1 MLTTHFVA
9 LLTSIGHPPL
19 RPQWCPALHTIQGN
33 DPSGPI
39 LVAGEWHVFVT
50 CDAGPSWGHYSSKDL
65 VHWTVQP
72 PTNWDSATGSV
83 APIPGDGVAGFV
95 AFWPNTTT
103 PFPCCD
109 IDAATT
115 ANHSLQGWRRTGR
128 AISRPTDLSLHQ
140 GFRDPHRPVKLAGKW
155 RMGVGSGSGA
165 DNTTPLAG
173 RIRWFTATDDT
184 LSHWIDSGTFF
195 EVNTTVAGYVDAN
208 AGVVWNGS
216 WRRPLDQIE
225 CPDVFMLDGHLIVLG
240 SLQFDGPWQGTSTT
254 WWVGQVSADGTRFQP
269 APGALGL
276 CDYGQ
281 NYAAKHAEG
290 SDGRRVLFGFSGW
303 KSPTLEPGCGS
314 YHGMYHLFP
323 RELRVAGAGT
333 GGESPRLQI
342 SPVAEIAAH
351 LRHEQL
357 SFAVPVNSLRPE
369 ESPVVGR
376 GSALDIVMD
385 CSISVDAEML
395 ENDSGRQELT
405 VPTSGQ
411 IALEIL
417 ADPVPH
423 AGSGSA
429 FTATTSRRHGAALVV
444 GYDFAAQHLFVDH
457 SRMGNATLIQTAPLP
472 RDRLN
477 LTGRDTIIAPF
488 LRILIDNSMIETF
501 GAGEV
506 AITSFVTPVGHSG
519 PLDRVVRVSGTHGGG
534 LPSGLACNISAWV
547 LQL

>member
-1 MLTTHFVA
+1 MFAYYLVA
-9 LLTSIGHPPL
+9 RLLTIGQQPVAGRL

-33 DPSGPI
+33 DPSGPV

-65 VHWTVQP
+65 VHWTAQP

-83 APIPGDGVAGFV
+83 APITEDGAAGFV

-109 IDAATT
+109 IEAATT
-115 ANHSLQGWRRTGR
+115 TNRSLQGWRRTGL
-128 AISRPTDLSLHQ
+128 AIPRPTDLSLHQ

-184 LSHWIDSGTFF
+184 LSQWTDSGTFF
-195 EVNTTVAGYVDAN
+195 EVNTTVAGYVDAS
-208 AGVVWNGS
+208 AGVVWNES

-225 CPDVFMLDGHLIVLG
+225 CPDVFVLDGFLIVLG

-254 WWVGQVSADGTRFQP
+254 WWIGQVSADGTRFQP
-269 APGALGL
+269 APEALGL

-281 NYAAKHAEG
+281 NYAARHGEG
-290 SDGRRVLFGFSGW
+290 LDGRRVLFGFSGW
-303 KSPTLEPGCGS
+303 NSPTLEPGCGS

-323 RELRVAGAGT
+323 RELRVGGKT
-333 GGESPRLQI
+333 GQPPRLQI

-357 SFAVPVNSLRPE
+357 SFAVPVPSLRLKR
-369 ESPVVGR
+369 SPVLGR
-376 GSALDIVMD
+376 GSALDIVMT
-385 CSISVDAEML
+385 CSVSVDAVKAESD
-395 ENDSGRQELT
+395 NVQELT
-405 VPTSGQ
+405 VPTTGQ
-411 IALEIL
+411 IALEVL
-417 ADPVPH
+417 ADPAPLTNSGL
-423 AGSGSA
+423 AG
-429 FTATTSRRHGAALVV
+429 TALANPRHGAALVV

-457 SRMGNATLIQTAPLP
+457 SRMGNATLVQTAPLP
-472 RDRLN
+472 RNRLN
-477 LTGRDTIIAPF
+477 LTGGNAATPPF
-488 LRILIDNSMIETF
+488 LRILVDHSMIESF

-506 AITSFVTPVGHSG
+506 SITSFVTPAGHSEPG
-519 PLDRVVRVSGTHGGG
+519 DRMLRVSETHEFPAE
-534 LPSGLACNISAWV
+534 LTCNVSAWT